1 MLLDLLNRK
10 RFYGENNTRK
20 FHLCR
25 LTFPRSSVSRTP
37 RQTHAPFIR
46 APVFTGVILR
56 SWYCVGEEGHEHVR
70 LNFPASHS
78 GGSGH

>member
-10 RFYGENNTRK
+10 RFYGENNARK

-25 LTFPRSSVSRTP
+25 LTFPMSSVSRTT

-56 SWYCVGEEGHEHVR
+56 SWYCVGEEGHEYVR

-78 GGSGH
+78 GGCGH